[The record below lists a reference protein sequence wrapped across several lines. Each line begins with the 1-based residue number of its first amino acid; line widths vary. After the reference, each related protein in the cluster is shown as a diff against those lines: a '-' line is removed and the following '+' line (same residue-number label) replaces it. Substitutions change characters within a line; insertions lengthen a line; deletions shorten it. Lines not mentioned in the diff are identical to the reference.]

1 MLQNVIED
9 EYKSFAVSIYYLGMN
24 LDYAVSTG
32 VAGKLK
38 DSLNFDYK
46 NPTKYGLVLSLLCM
60 IPTALAIPTFYMAG
74 IYSKKQAQE
83 QIRLGK
89 ITEAQA

>member
-1 MLQNVIED
+1 
-9 EYKSFAVSIYYLGMN
+9 
-24 LDYAVSTG
+24 
-32 VAGKLK
+32 
-38 DSLNFDYK
+38 
-46 NPTKYGLVLSLLCM
+46 M

-89 ITEAQA
+89 ITEAQAQLKRVAMNRIVKQVTFLGAAVAGSTDVFINYEIRKLQR